1 MSIVVCP
8 KCSTANQTLEAFA
21 GKAVRCAICGH
32 RIELLESS
40 EPVSEAIPLE
50 SVSTPADTQDVS
62 KLPELESPQR
72 TGSRPDRKLRFTTAR
87 YAFIGIACLLIG
99 AASVVRLFFVAPRS
113 PSQNFPTGLVKSSAQ
128 PAKKNAALAQSSVL
142 AATHREMKALER
154 VTYRLPS
161 SKDSEKLLRFN
172 RDVHPIL
179 SNHCFR
185 CHGRDGNARKGGVQ
199 LDVREKALLPADSGA
214 IPIVPSQPAKSE
226 LVRRILSADASE
238 AMPPPSANQ
247 PLTDAEKVV
256 LKRWIAEGARYEPHW
271 AFLAPERRQPP
282 IVKQGGWPHNAIDNF
297 ILARLEQEGLE
308 PSPQTDWVTLFRRLS
323 LDLTGL
329 PPDPADVAAFAREI
343 AAAEREVPPTGG
355 RSAATDIVYD
365 AWVSRLLASPSYGE
379 RMAVDWL
386 DCARYADTNGY
397 HMDRNREMSAWR
409 DWVIDAL
416 NSNQP
421 FDEFTVDQL
430 AGDLLPGATLKQKIA
445 TGFHRNNMFNEEGG
459 IADEY
464 LAEYCVDRVDTTATV
479 WLGLTLRCCRCHDH
493 KFDPFTQRDYYG
505 LFAFFHNV
513 PEVGVG
519 SAAND
524 PLRTAPP
531 FIDLPPVDEV
541 VNVAGGSNLKASQGR
556 RVYRT
561 ALVMQEMATPRETHI
576 LMRGAYDK
584 PAAEVTAGVPAAL
597 PPLSPDLPCNRLGL
611 ARWLVDPTNPLPARV
626 TVNRL
631 WQSVFGS
638 GLVRTTEDFGTQGE
652 LPSHPELLDWLA
664 TEFMRREWEMKALLR
679 LLVTSSTYRQ
689 SSRLTTVLRDRDP
702 ENRLLARGAR
712 YRLQAEFLRDQALA
726 ASGLLVSKIGGRSV
740 RPYQPPGLYEQV
752 TSGLATP
759 VYIPGSGS
767 DLYRRSLYTYWRRSV
782 PNPTLLL
789 FDAPSRETCT
799 VRRPRT
805 DTPLQALDLM
815 NDPTYVEAARALA
828 QRMVREGGDA
838 AAQRLA
844 FGFRCVLSRSP
855 RKPEL
860 DILVSAHLR
869 ALKEFQAAP
878 VAAAK
883 LLKVGNSSADPT
895 IDPAELAALTTVAS
909 TLLNLDEAVTKQ

>member
-8 KCSTANQTLEAFA
+8 KCSTANHTLEAFA
-21 GKAVRCAICGH
+21 GKAVRCEICGH
-32 RIELLESS
+32 EIELLESS
-40 EPVSEAIPLE
+40 GPVSEGIPLE
-50 SVSTPADTQDVS
+50 SGSTPADTQDVS
-62 KLPELESPQR
+62 KLPELGSPQR
-72 TGSRPDRKLRFTTAR
+72 TGSRPDRKFRLTTTR
-87 YAFIGIACLLIG
+87 YAFIGIACLLVG
-99 AASVVRLFFVAPRS
+99 AASVVRLFFVARPS
-113 PSQNFPTGLVKSSAQ
+113 PSQYRPTGFVQASA
-128 PAKKNAALAQSSVL
+128 PPVKKNAALAQSSVP
-142 AATHREMKALER
+142 AATHREMKTLER
-154 VTYRLPS
+154 VAYRLPS

-185 CHGRDGNARKGGVQ
+185 CHGRDGNSRKGGVQ

-226 LVRRILSADASE
+226 LVRRIFSADASE

-247 PLTDAEKVV
+247 PLTDAEKVL

-282 IVKQGGWPHNAIDNF
+282 TVKQDGWPRNAIDNF

-329 PPDPADVAAFAREI
+329 PPDPANVAAFEREI
-343 AAAEREVPPTGG
+343 AAAEREAPPTGG

-397 HMDRNREMSAWR
+397 HMDRDREMSAWR
-409 DWVIDAL
+409 DWVIDAF
-416 NSNQP
+416 NSNRP

-459 IADEY
+459 TAEEY

-479 WLGLTLRCCRCHDH
+479 WLGLTLSCCRCHDH

-524 PLRTAPP
+524 PLRAAPP

-541 VNVAGGSNLKASQGR
+541 VNVAGGSNVKAPQRR

-561 ALVMQEMATPRETHI
+561 ALVMKEMATPRATHI
-576 LMRGAYDK
+576 LTRGAYDK
-584 PAAEVTAGVPAAL
+584 PAAEVTAGMPAAL
-597 PPLSPDLPCNRLGL
+597 RPLSPDLPRNRLGL

-631 WQSVFGS
+631 WQSLFGV

-664 TEFMRREWEMKALLR
+664 TEFMRREWDMKALLR

-689 SSRLTTVLRDRDP
+689 SSRLTPVLRDRDP

-752 TSGLATP
+752 ASALATP
-759 VYIPGSGS
+759 VYILGSGP

-815 NDPTYVEAARALA
+815 NDPTYVEAARVLA
-828 QRMVREGGDA
+828 QRMVREGGAA

-844 FGFRCVLSRSP
+844 YGFRCVLSRSP

-878 VAAAK
+878 AAAAK
-883 LLKVGNSSADPT
+883 LLKVGNSSVDPT
-895 IDPAELAALTTVAS
+895 INSAELAALTTVAS